1 MKHSFL
7 SFFSFFF
14 RAKETESIALINSV
28 IILRCINARELL
40 VFLQTSSLDL
50 STDWDI
56 DLWARIILYHAF
68 PYISREIYRSIS
80 LFQYPH
86 VIYLY
91 SYILYGREYLSA
103 F

>member
-1 MKHSFL
+1 MRARAFSISANEL
-7 SFFSFFF
+7 S
-14 RAKETESIALINSV
+14 LG
-28 IILRCINARELL
+28 
-40 VFLQTSSLDL
+40 L

-56 DLWARIILYHAF
+56 DLWARVILYHAF

-91 SYILYGREYLSA
+91 SYILYSREYTLSA